1 MSRPAPA
8 RPLTLTEELEK
19 LEQSIT
25 LTLQEIDGNFSKA
38 HRIVTTSIL
47 PLVEQYAKH
56 SADVWDGSKFW
67 KQFFEASANVSLS
80 GYEEATLT
88 EDATQN
94 EDTSASLQTPT
105 DHGEH
110 APLNVDHEE
119 IDDDEEFT
127 VDSPTQ
133 VTGLQTTPKLS
144 PANKGKN
151 VAGYT
156 PPPRSAGRFTSPS
169 PRKYTGKNS
178 FAMGSP
184 DEPSTP
190 RPRQAQPQSSPFEPE
205 SASAPSAFRNQPTNN
220 DPLMHRVLDKNYRIQ
235 ATPHT
240 QRRERHQTF
249 PRATPATATKKAL
262 WDDSPQSSPEMAP
275 PQLRSDLF
283 SPAKTAP
290 RTPGISVLTPARHRI
305 TTTQTST
312 GRTLFGTEDKTYA
325 ATQAT
330 ARANHQAFSSPDHDL
345 YDSDEDTF
353 DISPPK
359 TIQFHVPASRLV
371 QTPAHE
377 ASKRIVEDL
386 LLTAGADDTDELD
399 DFEGD
404 FEIDMGEG
412 MSPSIVKGKF
422 TMDDT
427 F

>member
-1 MSRPAPA
+1 MYI
-8 RPLTLTEELEK
+8 
-19 LEQSIT
+19 Q
-25 LTLQEIDGNFSKA
+25 
-38 HRIVTTSIL
+38 
-47 PLVEQYAKH
+47 
-56 SADVWDGSKFW
+56 FW

-80 GYEEATLT
+80 GYEEATLA

-105 DHGEH
+105 DHDENTASSIEH
-110 APLNVDHEE
+110 QEN
-119 IDDDEEFT
+119 DDDEEFT

-151 VAGYT
+151 SAGHT

-178 FAMGSP
+178 LAMDSP

-205 SASAPSAFRNQPTNN
+205 SASAPSAFRQQPTNN

-240 QRRERHQTF
+240 QRRERQQQQHQTF
-249 PRATPATATKKAL
+249 SKATPATATKRAL
-262 WDDSPQSSPEMAP
+262 WEDSPQSSPEIAP

-283 SPAKTAP
+283 SPAKTTAP
-290 RTPGISVLTPARHRI
+290 RTPGVSVLTPARHRTN
-305 TTTQTST
+305 TTTTST
-312 GRTLFGTEDKTYA
+312 GRTLFGAEDKTYA
-325 ATQAT
+325 ATQAS
-330 ARANHQAFSSPDHDL
+330 ARSNAQGFSSPDRDA
-345 YDSDEDTF
+345 YDSDDETF

-359 TIQFHVPASRLV
+359 TMQFHVPASRLV
-371 QTPAHE
+371 QTPARE

-386 LLTAGADDTDELD
+386 LLTAGADDTDDIE

-422 TMDDT
+422 TEDDT